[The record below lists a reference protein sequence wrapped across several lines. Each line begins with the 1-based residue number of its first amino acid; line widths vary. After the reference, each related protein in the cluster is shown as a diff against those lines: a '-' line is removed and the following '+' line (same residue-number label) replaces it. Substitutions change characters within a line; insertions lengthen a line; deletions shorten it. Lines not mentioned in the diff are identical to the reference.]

1 MSRLTAPRDSNRISG
16 LIVNDNATN
25 NEIIVGGNPT
35 LQSINVSVVEGS
47 ISLSGADGAITDG
60 VSALIKATVFD
71 LTNSNPLATQIVD
84 ATGTAITS
92 FGGGTQYA
100 ELTTTDPATGTV
112 ALHRYNSTMPTLT
125 NGQMAQPQLTTRG
138 ALKVSLFANDS
149 ATTIASIAD
158 NGDTVAESA
167 TANKIAVVGRMT
179 MFNGTNWDRVRGDTT
194 NGLDVDV
201 TRMAALVTG
210 SAIIGR
216 VGIDQTTPGTTN
228 LVALTAETTKVI
240 GTVNIAAAQ
249 TLATVTTVGAVTAI
263 TNALPA
269 GTNAIGK
276 LAANSGVDIG
286 DVDVTTIIPGT
297 GATNL
302 GKAIDSVA
310 GVTDT
315 GVAALAIRDDALT
328 TLTPVDG
335 DWAPLR
341 VNSTGALH
349 VTGGG
354 GGTQYNVD
362 DAAGATNTGT
372 LALVV
377 RDDALTTLTP
387 VDGDYTQLRTDS
399 TGALWVSLG
408 TKLDSTNDSVAAVGN
423 VAHDAAD
430 SGNPVKTGAR
440 AIAAMSGA
448 TLVAAADRADNMADL
463 DGAQIVREN
472 GAIGDYVNGNASNT
486 DGTSTQVLAAGAA
499 GIRHYITD
507 VTITNMSATNIYVEL
522 KDGSTVK
529 WTFPVPATSGVTMS
543 FTTPIGGTAATAWN
557 FDPSTAATTVYCS
570 VAGFKSKI

>member
-1 MSRLTAPRDSNRISG
+1 MSRLTAPRDSNRITG

-60 VSALIKATVFD
+60 ASALIKATVFD
-71 LTNSNPLATQIVD
+71 LASSNPLATQIVD

-92 FGGGTQYA
+92 FGGGTQYT
-100 ELTTTDPATGTV
+100 EGDTDATITGT
-112 ALHRYNSTMPTLT
+112 AMLWEDTSDTLR
-125 NGQMAQPQLTTRG
+125 P
-138 ALKVSLFANDS
+138 VSAAKPLP
-149 ATTIASIAD
+149 
-158 NGDTVAESA
+158 
-167 TANKIAVVGRMT
+167 
-179 MFNGTNWDRVRGDTT
+179 
-194 NGLDVDV
+194 VDV
-201 TRMAALVTG
+201 KNTSLAVTGSFWQTTQPVSISTLPALTTG

-269 GTNAIGK
+269 GTNNIGDVDVLTLPVAFNSGATSATTQRVITATDAGAAGR

-310 GVTDT
+310 GATDT

-328 TLTPVDG
+328 TLTPADG

-341 VNSTGALH
+341 VSSTGALH

-399 TGALWVSLG
+399 TGALWVTLG
-408 TKLDSTNDSVAAVGN
+408 TKLNSTNDSVAAVGN

-440 AIAAMSGA
+440 AVAAMSGL
-448 TLVAAADRADNMADL
+448 TLVAATDRADNMADL
-463 DGAQIVREN
+463 DGAQITREN

-486 DGTSTQVLAAGAA
+486 DGTSTQVLAAGAS
-499 GIRHYITD
+499 GVKHYITD
-507 VTITNMSATNIYVEL
+507 VTITNTSASNIYVEL
-522 KDGSTVK
+522 KDGTTVK
-529 WTFPVPATSGVTMS
+529 WTFPVPANSGVTHGFS
-543 FTTPIGGTAATAWN
+543 TPIGGTAATAWN
-557 FDPSTAATTVYCS
+557 FDPSAAATTIYCS